1 VVSNDTGLLGD
12 IQSVVGIV
20 GTVVTAAALVVGGLW
35 AYFKFVKGRTYRPR
49 LEVGMSSQWR
59 QLDGMDLLHARITV
73 QNIGNSAVTLLQRG
87 TGLRVSVPAADQGT
101 APVAVAWTVLR
112 VFEILGEHEWIEPGE
127 TVSDDVL
134 LNLGRP
140 EPVPVRFESRLV
152 WRWSGRDS
160 DDIVVFSRQVLPV
173 SCILEGSAEAQ
184 MDVAPS
190 TTEGQ
195 HELGAEPVQ
204 SSGTAAA
211 AARAAAALRAAATAA
226 TAATNA
232 RD

>member
-1 VVSNDTGLLGD
+1 MGLLGD

-20 GTVVTAAALVVGGLW
+20 GTVVTAVALTVGGLW

-49 LEVGMSSQWR
+49 LEVGMSGQWR
-59 QLDGMDLLHARITV
+59 QLEGMDLLHARITV
-73 QNIGNSAVTLLQRG
+73 RNIGNSKITLLQKG
-87 TGLRVSVPAADQGT
+87 TGLRVSVPAVDQGT

-112 VFEILGEHEWIEPGE
+112 VFEILDEHEWIEPGE

-134 LNLGRP
+134 LNLGIP

-173 SCILEGSAEAQ
+173 GSILEGSAEAQ
-184 MDVAPS
+184 MDDPLSA
-190 TTEGQ
+190 TEGQ
-195 HELGAEPVQ
+195 HEPGAEPVR
-204 SSGTAAA
+204 SSEAAA
-211 AARAAAALRAAATAA
+211 AARAAAATAAAGS
-226 TAATNA
+226 
-232 RD
+232 D

>member
-1 VVSNDTGLLGD
+1 MGLLGD

-20 GTVVTAAALVVGGLW
+20 GTVVTAVALAVGGLW

-49 LEVGMSSQWR
+49 LEVEMSGQWR
-59 QLDGMDLLHARITV
+59 QLDGMDLLHARVTV
-73 QNIGNSAVTLLQRG
+73 RNIGNSAVTLLQRG

-101 APVAVAWTVLR
+101 APVAVAWTVLH

-134 LNLGRP
+134 LNLGIP

-152 WRWSGRDS
+152 WQWSGRDS

-173 SCILEGSAEAQ
+173 GCILEGSAEAQ
-184 MDVAPS
+184 MDDPLS

-195 HELGAEPVQ
+195 HEPGAEPVR
-204 SSGTAAA
+204 SSES
-211 AARAAAALRAAATAA
+211 AAATATAIPAAATA
-226 TAATNA
+226 TAAS
-232 RD
+232 D

>member
-1 VVSNDTGLLGD
+1 MGLLGD

-20 GTVVTAAALVVGGLW
+20 GTVVTAVALTVGGLW

-49 LEVGMSSQWR
+49 LEVGMSGQWR
-59 QLDGMDLLHARITV
+59 QLEGVDLLHARITV
-73 QNIGNSAVTLLQRG
+73 RNIGNSVVTLLQRG
-87 TGLRVSVPAADQGT
+87 TGLGVSVPAADQGT

-127 TVSDDVL
+127 MVSDDVL
-134 LNLGRP
+134 LNLGIP

-173 SCILEGSAEAQ
+173 GSILKGSAEAQ
-184 MDVAPS
+184 MDDPLSV
-190 TTEGQ
+190 TEGQ
-195 HELGAEPVQ
+195 HEPGAEPVR
-204 SSGTAAA
+204 SATAAVP
-211 AARAAAALRAAATAA
+211 LRPATAATAA
-226 TAATNA
+226 TAAGS
-232 RD
+232 D

>member
-1 VVSNDTGLLGD
+1 MGLLGD
-12 IQSVVGIV
+12 IQSVVGTV

-49 LEVGMSSQWR
+49 LEVGMSGQWR

-73 QNIGNSAVTLLQRG
+73 QNIGNSVVTLLQRG

-134 LNLGRP
+134 LNLGMP
-140 EPVPVRFESRLV
+140 EPLPVRCRVTAGLAVVRARQRRHRSLLAPGS
-152 WRWSGRDS
+152 SGR
-160 DDIVVFSRQVLPV
+160 LHTGGK
-173 SCILEGSAEAQ
+173 CGSPDGRRTLNNGGPA
-184 MDVAPS
+184 
-190 TTEGQ
+190 
-195 HELGAEPVQ
+195 
-204 SSGTAAA
+204 
-211 AARAAAALRAAATAA
+211 
-226 TAATNA
+226 
-232 RD
+232 